1 MLGVI
6 LDTVQKVGNRVG
18 NKVGNN
24 LTDNQ
29 LMILENIKLDS
40 KISAT
45 KSSEKIGI
53 YKRKIEENLAK
64 LKELNILRRV
74 NGTRGYWEIID
85 EI

>member
-6 LDTVQKVGNRVG
+6 LDTVQKVG

-64 LKELNILRRV
+64 LKELNILKRV